1 MKILVASDSHGDN
14 QTLKDIAK
22 KHPDMDYY
30 IHLGDSE
37 SDEYT
42 IFPFVSVRGNCD
54 YYPFEEQM
62 LINTPYGKL
71 YATHKPYGKE
81 KFIHENDIKIFLH
94 GHTHIRRKEKIDGV
108 YYLNPGAISFPRDGE
123 EQSYMILYID
133 CDKITCRYF
142 NYL

>member
-1 MKILVASDSHGDN
+1 MKILVVSDSHGDN
-14 QTLKDIAK
+14 QILKDIAK

-71 YATHKPYGKE
+71 YAIHKPYGKE
-81 KFIHENDIKIFLH
+81 KFIHENNIKIFLH
-94 GHTHIRRKEKIDGV
+94 GHTHIRRKQKEDGV

-123 EQSYMILYID
+123 ELGQTHEI
-133 CDKITCRYF
+133 KF
-142 NYL
+142 EG